1 MDEVGRTGC
10 GISRTVSVVL
20 VALTVG
26 KGAKN
31 VPPGEGEVPPV
42 AAGRREAHRQR
53 DNALRGIA
61 LAGEILALYGR
72 PPITGITVLEGVAC
86 TGDRNPFPDS

>member
-10 GISRTVSVVL
+10 GISRTVSMVP
-20 VALTVG
+20 VAPTVG

-31 VPPGEGEVPPV
+31 VPLPV
-42 AAGRREAHRQR
+42 SL
-53 DNALRGIA
+53 ALRAVA